1 MSAAR
6 TCRFAA
12 ADFFVQVEVG
22 FFMGVST
29 VLFYIFCLQFSRLSG
44 PLRARKAWE
53 SDVSNEAATSPFASL
68 SSPPRKMS
76 LAIKTFPFP
85 ERSLPAGPSTPSVPL
100 TSPLTL
106 ALARKGASYLL
117 VHPTPL
123 STSSPNERQ
132 WTIVN
137 ALVQADPFPELAENG
152 RVRIWLKIGAGKV
165 GEQGGENEGLLEKLV
180 EAGVVRE

>member
-1 MSAAR
+1 
-6 TCRFAA
+6 
-12 ADFFVQVEVG
+12 
-22 FFMGVST
+22 
-29 VLFYIFCLQFSRLSG
+29 
-44 PLRARKAWE
+44 
-53 SDVSNEAATSPFASL
+53 
-68 SSPPRKMS
+68 MS

-85 ERSLPAGPSTPSVPL
+85 ETSLPAGPSTPSVPL